1 VILSS
6 DIAGEHRFASAVAQR
21 LSQLGALTQ
30 GDRHAS
36 SAADALAPFNLQN
49 TCARTPAR
57 ARAAVAQAPARRAG
71 EPSHSR
77 PAWLPGRGRAASHL
91 QHLCVSPSAGVP
103 CQRGY
108 SPVHASGPAA
118 SADQA
123 CNVHARRVQAASAER
138 STSRARRAPQPSE
151 G

>member
-1 VILSS
+1 VCESSEAGSCAVALARERAERARARRYVILSS

-57 ARAAVAQAPARRAG
+57 ARAAARLRPLHGGPGA
-71 EPSHSR
+71 R
-77 PAWLPGRGRAASHL
+77 PACLPGHGRAASHL
-91 QHLCVSPSAGVP
+91 QHLCVFTSAGVP
-103 CQRGY
+103 
-108 SPVHASGPAA
+108 
-118 SADQA
+118 
-123 CNVHARRVQAASAER
+123 
-138 STSRARRAPQPSE
+138 
-151 G
+151 